1 MNQLLSIVDDSLV
14 IKKLSVQTLEG
25 PVQAT
30 DNFSVKGSLSVDR
43 DIRTSK
49 NLEVKG
55 MLTVDTLKVKN
66 LIAEDQSNTGADSAK
81 DYTFRARNEAQ
92 LQDKGLTFVDENGA
106 KQFVYRQGN
115 RMYSSMN
122 IDLENNNSFQ
132 INKIPVLSQ
141 TTLGPSVT
149 NSNLRK
155 IGKLNELTV
164 NGPVVFDD
172 WVFFNNN
179 LNRFGIN
186 TESPNGTVGIA
197 LENAAEF
204 TIDDRDNAVAIGT
217 LTSNDLNILTDNV
230 SRISIKNTGDIHIGS
245 EKFKNA
251 RVKIN
256 GILEVDQLITS
267 GQDNALLPI
276 IFSTNDIS
284 TINGT
289 GFLWKHGSK
298 NRQFTYAL
306 NPDRIYTSE
315 IIDLKNGKWYS
326 IDQSMV
332 LSRTTLGNSVTESN
346 LEKLGQLRELNVS
359 GPSHLEDI
367 SANSLSTANIK
378 TDSNLKI
385 TVGNIDEIT
394 IEDMGSI
401 VLGHNENTQ
410 REIILNGQVNIKGA
424 LSINSKQII
433 YSNSKPNTG
442 TFKNGDICFND
453 EPSIGNYV
461 GWVCVQSGTPGRWA
475 PFGNIINDRT

>member
-1 MNQLLSIVDDSLV
+1 MNQLLSIVDDGLV

-30 DNFSVKGSLSVDR
+30 DNFSVKGTLSVDK
-43 DIRTSK
+43 DIKASK
-49 NLEVKG
+49 NLEVAG
-55 MLTVDTLKVKN
+55 TLTVDTLKVKN
-66 LIAEDQSNTGADSAK
+66 LVSENDISASASPAK

-122 IDLENNNSFQ
+122 LDLEKNNSYQ
-132 INKIPVLSQ
+132 INSISVLSQ
-141 TTLGPSVT
+141 TSLGPSVT
-149 NSNLRK
+149 SSSLKK

-179 LNRFGIN
+179 LNRLGIN
-186 TESPNGTVGIA
+186 TESPNGTIGIA

-204 TIDDRDNAVAIGT
+204 TIDDRDSAVAIGT

-359 GPSHLEDI
+359 GPSHFEDI
-367 SANSLSTANIK
+367 NATSLSTSLVKN
-378 TDSNLKI
+378 DNNFKI
-385 TVGNIDEIT
+385 VIGNIEEVSIEDTGDIT
-394 IEDMGSI
+394 I
-401 VLGHNENTQ
+401 GHNENTQ
-410 REIILNGQVNIKGA
+410 RQLNLHGHVNVKGTF
-424 LSINSKQII
+424 SINSKQIV
-433 YSNSKPNTG
+433 YNNDKPASG
-442 TFKNGDICFND
+442 TWKSGDICFNQ
-453 EPSIGNYV
+453 EPTIGNYI